1 MILVPCK
8 DGISH
13 NKFEDARRSSG
24 SRLHRTVAGDAGCG
38 AADTERQRMKI
49 LIARINHET
58 NTFSPVATPLA
69 AFGRNGPSY
78 GEDAFR
84 QNKGM
89 QTAMAAFIDAAEREH
104 AEIVT
109 PVSASANPSGP
120 VDAAAYDAICAA
132 ILAAASGCDAVM
144 LDLHGAMVAENSN
157 DGEGDLLER
166 VRALLPDAP
175 IAVALDLHGN
185 VTQKMIDNADVI
197 VSFKTY
203 PHVDMYETGAHAARL
218 MFDLVYGNAKP
229 VIAWRQP
236 PLLAHTLRSATAEGA
251 MKRAV
256 DAARA
261 AEAGGMLAVSV
272 LSGFSLADIAV
283 PCVSVVVVGNGDLA
297 EAEAVAERIA
307 RQIWEERDDFVY
319 RSAPLAE
326 SVAQAAS
333 LAQSA
338 DKPVLL
344 LDHGDNCMSGGS
356 CDTMDLLEEA
366 LQQKLE
372 GIVSG
377 PLCDPQAVAALM
389 SAGVGSTVT
398 VTIGNKVESDVR
410 PARPPLA
417 VTGVVRALTDGEYV
431 ISGPTYTGQRAFMGR
446 AAVLDT
452 GTVKLVMT
460 EHPHEPWDLGVFE
473 SVGIDPRRARFLLL
487 KSRMYC
493 RPVFVPIAA
502 ALVECDSRGVTS
514 SDYGLF
520 AFKHLRRPVY
530 PLYPSTEWPSS
541 N

>member
-1 MILVPCK
+1 
-8 DGISH
+8 
-13 NKFEDARRSSG
+13 
-24 SRLHRTVAGDAGCG
+24 
-38 AADTERQRMKI
+38 MKI
-49 LIARINHET
+49 LIVRMNHET

-78 GEDAFR
+78 GEDAFND
-84 QNKGM
+84 NKGM

-104 AEIVT
+104 AGIVT
-109 PVSASANPSGP
+109 PISASANPSGP
-120 VDAAAYDAICAA
+120 VEATAYDAICDA
-132 ILAAASGCDAVM
+132 IVAAATGCDAVM

-166 VRALLPDAP
+166 VRAALPNAP

-218 MFDLVYGNAKP
+218 LFDLIHGKAKP

-236 PLLAHTLRSATAEGA
+236 PLLTHTLRSATAEGA
-251 MKRAV
+251 MKRA
-256 DAARA
+256 
-261 AEAGGMLAVSV
+261 AEADGMLAVSV
-272 LSGFSLADIAV
+272 LSGFSLADIES
-283 PCVSVVVVGNGDLA
+283 PCISVVVVANGERA
-297 EAEAVAERIA
+297 QAEAVAERIA
-307 RQIWEERDDFVY
+307 RQIWTEREDFVY

-326 SVAQAAS
+326 SVVQAAV
-333 LAQSA
+333 LAQGA

-344 LDHGDNCMSGGS
+344 LDHGDNCMSGGT

-366 LQQKLE
+366 LRQKLE
-372 GIVSG
+372 GVVSG

-389 SAGVGSTVT
+389 AAGVGSTLT
-398 VTIGNKVESDVR
+398 VTIGNKVASSAV
-410 PARPPLA
+410 ASKPPVA

-460 EHPHEPWDLGVFE
+460 ERTHEPWDLGVFE

-514 SDYGLF
+514 SDYALF
-520 AFKHLRRPVY
+520 NFKHVKRPVF
-530 PLYPSTEWPSS
+530 PLDTQTEWAST

>member
-1 MILVPCK
+1 
-8 DGISH
+8 
-13 NKFEDARRSSG
+13 
-24 SRLHRTVAGDAGCG
+24 
-38 AADTERQRMKI
+38 MKV
-49 LIARINHET
+49 LIARMNHET
-58 NTFSPVATPLA
+58 NTFSPVDTPLA

-78 GEDAFR
+78 GDDAFNE
-84 QNKGM
+84 NKGM
-89 QTAMAAFIDAAEREH
+89 QTAMAAFIDAAEREQ

-120 VDAAAYDAICAA
+120 VAAAAYDAICNA
-132 ILAAASGCDAVM
+132 IVAAAAGCDAVM

-166 VRALLPDAP
+166 VRAALPNAP

-185 VTQKMIDNADVI
+185 VTQKMVDNADVI

-218 MFDLVYGNAKP
+218 MFDLVHGKAKP

-236 PLLAHTLRSATAEGA
+236 PLLTHTLRSATAEGA
-251 MKRAV
+251 MKHAV

-261 AEAGGMLAVSV
+261 AEAEGMLAVSV
-272 LSGFSLADIAV
+272 LSGFSLADIEA
-283 PCVSVVVVGNGDLA
+283 PCISVVVVANGDRA
-297 EAEAVAERIA
+297 KAEAVAERIA
-307 RQIWEERDDFVY
+307 QQIWAEREDFVY

-326 SVAQAAS
+326 SVAQAAAF
-333 LAQSA
+333 AQGA

-344 LDHGDNCMSGGS
+344 LDHGDNCMSGGT
-356 CDTMDLLEEA
+356 CDTMDLLEEV
-366 LQQKLE
+366 LKQNLE
-372 GIVSG
+372 DVVSG

-389 SAGVGSTVT
+389 AAGVGSTVT
-398 VTIGNKVESDVR
+398 VTVGNKVSGKAVT
-410 PARPPLA
+410 PQLPVS

-460 EHPHEPWDLGVFE
+460 ERTHEPWDLGVFE

-502 ALVECDSRGVTS
+502 TLVECDSRGVTS

-520 AFKHLRRPVY
+520 TFEHVKRPVY
-530 PLYPSTEWPSS
+530 PLDAYTEWARPG
-541 N
+541 

>member
-1 MILVPCK
+1 
-8 DGISH
+8 
-13 NKFEDARRSSG
+13 
-24 SRLHRTVAGDAGCG
+24 
-38 AADTERQRMKI
+38 MKI
-49 LIARINHET
+49 LIARMNHET

-69 AFGRNGPSY
+69 AFGRSGPSY
-78 GEDAFR
+78 GMDAFKE
-84 QNKGM
+84 NKGM
-89 QTAMAAFIDAAEREH
+89 QTAMAAFIDAAERER

-120 VDAAAYDAICAA
+120 VAAAAYDAICDA
-132 ILAAASGCDAVM
+132 IVAAATGCDAVM
-144 LDLHGAMVAENSN
+144 LDLHGAMVAENSK

-166 VRALLPDAP
+166 VRAALPHAP

-218 MFDLVYGNAKP
+218 MFDLVHGNAKP
-229 VIAWRQP
+229 LIAWRQP
-236 PLLAHTLRSATAEGA
+236 PLLTHTLRSATAEGA

-261 AEAGGMLAVSV
+261 AETDGLLAVSV
-272 LSGFSLADIAV
+272 LSGFSLSDIAA
-283 PCVSVVVVGNGDLA
+283 PCISVVVVSNGDRALA
-297 EAEAVAERIA
+297 EATAERIA
-307 RQIWEERDDFVY
+307 RQIWAERDDFVY
-319 RSAPLAE
+319 RSAPLAD
-326 SVAQAAS
+326 SVAQAAAF
-333 LAQSA
+333 AQGA

-344 LDHGDNCMSGGS
+344 LDHGDNCMSGGT
-356 CDTMDLLEEA
+356 CDTMDLFEEA
-366 LQQKLE
+366 LKQNLE
-372 GIVSG
+372 GIVNG
-377 PLCDPQAVAALM
+377 PLCDPQAVAVLM
-389 SAGVGSTVT
+389 AAGVGSTVT
-398 VTIGNKVESDVR
+398 VTIGNKVTGSAVT
-410 PARPPLA
+410 PRPPVA

-452 GTVKLVMT
+452 GTVKLVLT
-460 EHPHEPWDLGVFE
+460 ERTHEPWDLGVFE

-493 RPVFVPIAA
+493 RPVFVPIGA

-520 AFKHLRRPVY
+520 EFQHVKRPVY
-530 PLYPSTEWPSS
+530 PLDAGAEWAFAQ
-541 N
+541 

>member
-1 MILVPCK
+1 
-8 DGISH
+8 
-13 NKFEDARRSSG
+13 
-24 SRLHRTVAGDAGCG
+24 
-38 AADTERQRMKI
+38 MKI
-49 LIARINHET
+49 LIARMNHET

-78 GEDAFR
+78 GEDAYR
-84 QNKGM
+84 ENKGM

-104 AEIVT
+104 ATIVT
-109 PVSASANPSGP
+109 PISASANPSGP
-120 VDAAAYDAICAA
+120 VEATAYDAICDA
-132 ILAAASGCDAVM
+132 IVAAATGCDAVM
-144 LDLHGAMVAENSN
+144 LDLHGAMVAEHSN

-166 VRALLPDAP
+166 VRAALPDAP

-218 MFDLVYGNAKP
+218 MFDRVRGNARP
-229 VIAWRQP
+229 AIAWRQP
-236 PLLAHTLRSATAEGA
+236 PLLTHTLRSATAEGA

-261 AEAGGMLAVSV
+261 AEADEANGVLAVSV
-272 LSGFSLADIAV
+272 LSGFSLADIAA
-283 PCVSVVVVGNGDLA
+283 PCISVVVVADGDVA
-297 EAEAVAERIA
+297 KAEAVAERIA
-307 RQIWEERDDFVY
+307 RQIWHEREDFVY

-326 SVAQAAS
+326 SVAQAAE
-333 LAQSA
+333 LAQGA

-344 LDHGDNCMSGGS
+344 LDHGDNCMSGGT
-356 CDTMDLLEEA
+356 CDTMDLLEA
-366 LQQKLE
+366 AVQQNLE

-389 SAGVGSTVT
+389 AAGVGSTVT
-398 VTIGNKVESDVR
+398 ITIGNKVGSAAVT
-410 PARPPLA
+410 PRPPLA

-460 EHPHEPWDLGVFE
+460 ERTHEPWDLGVFE

-520 AFKHLRRPVY
+520 AFKHIQRPVY
-530 PLYPSTEWPSS
+530 PLDPHAEWALAG
-541 N
+541 